1 MTIETKP
8 EGSAVVAA
16 VNGRLDGVTAE
27 DFGKAMREVI
37 QNGATRLV
45 LDLGHVSYIS
55 SRGVGELVVAAK
67 ARRNLLCRQCP
78 RKCFSGVADVR
89 PGEHHPHPLHGCR
102 RSRGRVKFGFFQYHA
117 KQGCAYN

>member
-67 ARRNLLCRQCP
+67 TSEKQGGTFCVANVPENVLAVLQMCGLASIIPIHCT
-78 RKCFSGVADVR
+78 VADALAAV
-89 PGEHHPHPLHGCR
+89 
-102 RSRGRVKFGFFQYHA
+102 
-117 KQGCAYN
+117 